1 MSKKRAL
8 VLVILLV
15 LAAMLLSS
23 CGITYD
29 AEGTPQAPAWIAW
42 LSTPLAWLITFVND
56 RLLTPLG
63 LASYGLAIILV
74 TILLRILLYPL
85 TRKQM
90 QSMKKMQAIQPQM
103 KELQEKYGKD
113 REKLAQKQM
122 ELYKEAGVNPAMGC
136 LPLLLQMPVLFAFY
150 YALLSLGPALQ
161 EPFLWIPDL
170 SFPTF
175 MQGMSW
181 LQPLTPTHLFSPAVW
196 PYLILPIVYV
206 VSQLIMQRMSQSATP
221 SATPGASNNMMM
233 LMPLMFGYITLI
245 TPAALTIYWVTSNIL
260 QIIQQGFSTG
270 WSGLWPFPR
279 PGAAPV
285 TATAGAKS
293 TKPATTTTAAVSTS
307 TAGGTGNSTAPPA
320 ATEEGEPAEVSAGR
334 RRKMRKKK
342 R

>member
-1 MSKKRAL
+1 MSKRRAL

-23 CGITYD
+23 CGMTYD
-29 AEGTPQAPAWIAW
+29 AEGNLQTPAWIAW
-42 LSTPLAWLITFVND
+42 LAAPLAWVITFVND
-56 RLLTPLG
+56 AILTPLG

-85 TRKQM
+85 TRKQY

-150 YALLSLGPALQ
+150 YALLSLGPALE

-175 MQGMSW
+175 QQGMGW
-181 LQPLTPTHLFSPAVW
+181 LQPLTPAHLFSPAVW
-196 PYLILPIVYV
+196 PYLILPVIYI
-206 VSQLIMQRMSQSATP
+206 VSQLLMQRMSQAATP
-221 SATPGASNNMMM
+221 SATPGSTNTMMM

-245 TPAALTIYWVTSNIL
+245 TPAALTLYWVTSNVL
-260 QIIQQGFSTG
+260 QIIQQGLSTG
-270 WSGLWPFPR
+270 WGGLWPFSKP
-279 PGAAPV
+279 APA
-285 TATAGAKS
+285 TATAGAKAG
-293 TKPATTTTAAVSTS
+293 KPATATTAVVSTS
-307 TAGGTGNSTAPPA
+307 TAAGANGSTATPVVTA
-320 ATEEGEPAEVSAGR
+320 EDGEPAEVSAGR

>member
-8 VLVILLV
+8 ALVILLV

-23 CGITYD
+23 CGMTYND
-29 AEGTPQAPAWIAW
+29 DGTLQTPTWIAW
-42 LSTPLAWLITFVND
+42 LAEPLAWVITFVND
-56 RLLTPLG
+56 NLLAPLG

-85 TRKQM
+85 TRKQY
-90 QSMKKMQAIQPQM
+90 QSMKKMQEIQPQM

-170 SFPTF
+170 SFPSF

-181 LQPLTPTHLFSPAVW
+181 LQPLTPAHLFSPAVW
-196 PYLILPIVYV
+196 PYLILPIIYV
-206 VSQLIMQRMSQSATP
+206 VSQLIMQRMSQSTTP
-221 SATPGASNNMMM
+221 TGAPGSTNTMMM

-270 WSGLWPFPR
+270 WSGLWPFSKPA
-279 PGAAPV
+279 AAP
-285 TATAGAKS
+285 ATVGAK
-293 TKPATTTTAAVSTS
+293 
-307 TAGGTGNSTAPPA
+307 AGKPA
-320 ATEEGEPAEVSAGR
+320 ATTEIYT
-334 RRKMRKKK
+334 
-342 R
+342 